1 MKKGPGKFYEKY
13 KKEIEEGL
21 KGNQEAIAQ
30 IKTQQIKIA
39 ALLKEDPK
47 VLENKKKIWD
57 MQVNYLIKEF
67 EKFGGFEI
75 QSKK

>member
-1 MKKGPGKFYEKY
+1 MKKGPRKFYQKY

-57 MQVNYLIKEF
+57 MQVNT
-67 EKFGGFEI
+67 
-75 QSKK
+75 

>member
-67 EKFGGFEI
+67 EKFGGV
-75 QSKK
+75 

>member
-39 ALLKEDPK
+39 ALLKDPK
-47 VLENKKKIWD
+47 VLENKKKLWE
-57 MQVNYLIKEF
+57 MRVNYLIKEF
-67 EKFGGFEI
+67 EQFGGFEI

>member
-57 MQVNYLIKEF
+57 MQVNT
-67 EKFGGFEI
+67 
-75 QSKK
+75 